1 MPRKKSLTD
10 AQVLDHARR
19 LHLSGGEKA
28 LTFGNLARASG
39 LAASTLAQRFGT
51 IEGLIASLAR
61 QGWTE
66 LLEGLVAVDQ
76 ATANKGPQGYLKAL
90 APAAFES
97 TRLLSLSTSDE
108 EARSLAEEW
117 RIRVITALSL
127 RLGQGEKARSAA
139 QTLFMLWQGQVLWG
153 QPEVKVKDLAKKL
166 I

>member
-51 IEGLIASLAR
+51 VEGLIASLAR
-61 QGWTE
+61 QGWSE
-66 LLEGLVAVDQ
+66 LLEGLVVVDQ
-76 ATANKGPQGYLKAL
+76 ATADKGPQGYLKAL
-90 APAAFES
+90 HPSALES
-97 TRLLSLSTSDE
+97 TRLLGLSTADE
-108 EARSLAEEW
+108 QARILAEEW

-127 RLGQGEKARSAA
+127 RLGQGEKARQAA
-139 QTLFMLWQGQVLWG
+139 QTIFMLWQGQVLWG
-153 QPEVKVKDLAKKL
+153 QPEVKIKELVKKL
-166 I
+166 M